1 MIEDLKRIGLTE
13 YEAKVY
19 LALIKLRNA
28 TGGQISKE
36 SKVPHGKT
44 YESLISLSEK
54 RLITI
59 IPVEPKMFKLI
70 EPKRGLEN
78 LVNAKASSLQ
88 ETEKTILSQIEK
100 IKYLPKEET
109 FKKLEVYSGVKKQ
122 FEIATEM
129 IASARKQILIVSRGE
144 KVPNSIL
151 QATKRFTDKGAD
163 FKIIVYEIEGNSEWL
178 RKFKEVGMKLRYLK
192 TGEFTIIIKDR
203 EEVLLVIKNPKNLE
217 DRTVTRFRDRAI
229 AEAMAVYFETI
240 WKEASEIK
248 I

>member
-1 MIEDLKRIGLTE
+1 MEDLKRIGLTE

-19 LALIKLRNA
+19 LTLIKLKSA
-28 TGGQISKE
+28 TGGQIAKD

-44 YESLISLSEK
+44 YESLISLSDK
-54 RLITI
+54 GLITI
-59 IPVEPKMFKLI
+59 IPVEPKLFKLI

-78 LVNAKASSLQ
+78 LVNIKANGLR
-88 ETEKTILSQIEK
+88 ETGKNILSEIEK
-100 IKYLPKEET
+100 IKSFPKEEA

-122 FEIATEM
+122 FELATEM

-151 QATKRFTDKGAD
+151 QATKRFTGKGGD
-163 FKIIVYEIEGNSEWL
+163 FRIIVYEIEGNSEWL

-192 TGEFTIIIKDR
+192 TGEFTIIVKDR

-217 DRTVTRFRDRAI
+217 DRTVTRFKDKAI

-240 WKEASEIK
+240 WREASEIK